1 MTSKI
6 WVYIDQFRGV
16 ASPASWEA
24 IGVAK
29 SLSGGADVTALVFGE
44 GVGSIVKQAF
54 EYGADSVWV
63 CDHATLA
70 DYRVEPYAG
79 LLAKLAENE
88 KPELVLAPTSTRVRD
103 VFSSAA
109 VDLGA
114 GVVVDA
120 TDIELKDGQAHVTRP
135 VYAGKLLSTVVL
147 KNGRTQLVTLRPRAF
162 PAPSRYPGA
171 PGMWCR
177 LTLSWKKR
185 PSQPRYPSTS
195 WKKARCEWT
204 ELPSSYRVGAAWA
217 GRKASSPCA
226 SWPLL

>member
-44 GVGSIVKQAF
+44 GVGNIVKQAF

-79 LLAKLAENE
+79 LLANWPRTKSRSWCWPQLPVACETYSRARLWTWA
-88 KPELVLAPTSTRVRD
+88 PGLWWMQPTS
-103 VFSSAA
+103 S
-109 VDLGA
+109 
-114 GVVVDA
+114 
-120 TDIELKDGQAHVTRP
+120 
-135 VYAGKLLSTVVL
+135 
-147 KNGRTQLVTLRPRAF
+147 
-162 PAPSRYPGA
+162 
-171 PGMWCR
+171 
-177 LTLSWKKR
+177 
-185 PSQPRYPSTS
+185 
-195 WKKARCEWT
+195 
-204 ELPSSYRVGAAWA
+204 
-217 GRKASSPCA
+217 
-226 SWPLL
+226 